1 MRKIFFRKLLTAM
14 GITLGACLLFY
25 PLLLPTE
32 NYFRLVLQLFPVAL
46 FTGLLLLIPLYIISE
61 RFSRGVTSELK
72 TLKLDSKQAIADY
85 PELRPVARQIMSF
98 RMQMEAQRNELE
110 GQQEQLK
117 VLTDNMQEGL
127 LLVSATGRVLS
138 YNHAALQL
146 LDKESVSGDF
156 DVFELN
162 DGAVF
167 RGLVNNALNGVRGSA
182 VITVSDTACQL
193 FANPVTR
200 GSMMTGAV
208 LVLLD
213 VTEREKRDALRRE
226 FTSNVSHELKT
237 PLTSIYGIADM
248 MESGMVKAE
257 DISGFAK
264 RIRDESARMIALIE
278 DIIRLSRLDDDS
290 FTEEVLPIDLC
301 EIAENVRSQ
310 LIPQAEK
317 KGIEMTL
324 EGDSAPMQGVPVIV
338 EEMLYNLCDNAIK
351 YNKEKGAVHMKVT
364 CTEQSAIFTVT
375 DTGIGVP
382 QADRERIFERFYR
395 VDKSHSKQIG
405 GTGLGLSIVKHGAQ
419 FHNAKIELESQLGS
433 GTTITLFFPR
443 SAEAAA
449 LAERDARL
457 NPLDVEVPGAK
468 QRPETVS
475 VHKTEDAVQPAAEN
489 DAEEAEFIFVTED
502 AEPEAEA
509 AAKPEQDSAKT
520 PAEQPEENLKE
531 QPGQMPDAEKQAD
544 APEQPEAPAEVP
556 AEQPEQPAKKPAKR
570 TKKQKKQPE
579 DQKQPA
585 AAEQTAEMQ
594 LELPTEPQPE
604 PLTETASEA
613 AEKAAAETPAEASA
627 EATEKAAAEIP
638 AEASAEATEE
648 AAAEAPA
655 ETAEKAAPEKPAAKR
670 RTERKSAAAQK
681 NAAADTEKTAEKAA
695 PEQAAG
701 GEPDR
706 KPARRRNILDENT
719 EELTAELEMELAGFA
734 PPLREQPVRESKEIE
749 IPIGIPVH
757 FPADG
762 KAVPPRTGRLP
773 FDPDIVPIDETTM
786 DIKI

>member
-14 GITLGACLLFY
+14 GITLGACLLLY

-32 NYFRLVLQLFPVAL
+32 NYFRLLLQLLPVAIV
-46 FTGLLLLIPLYIISE
+46 TGLLLLIPLYIISD
-61 RFSRGVTSELK
+61 RFSHRVTAELK
-72 TLKLDSKQAIADY
+72 TLKLDSKQAISDY

-98 RMQMEAQRNELE
+98 RMQMEAQKNELE

-138 YNHAALQL
+138 HNHAALQL
-146 LDKESVSGDF
+146 LDKESFGGDF
-156 DVFELN
+156 DVFQLN

-167 RGLVNNALNGVRGSA
+167 HGLVNNALNGVRGSA
-182 VITVSDTACQL
+182 VINVNDTACQL
-193 FANPVTR
+193 LANPVTR

-248 MESGMVKAE
+248 MESGMVKTE
-257 DISGFAK
+257 DISGFAR

-290 FTEEVLPIDLC
+290 FAEEVLPIDLC
-301 EIAENVRSQ
+301 EIAESVRSQ
-310 LIPQAEK
+310 LMPQAEK

-324 EGDSAPMQGVPVIV
+324 EGDSAPLQGVPVIV

-351 YNKEKGAVHMKVT
+351 YNKEKGSVRMKVT

-375 DTGIGVP
+375 DTGIGIP

-405 GTGLGLSIVKHGAQ
+405 GTGLGLSIVKHGAM
-419 FHNAKIELESQLGS
+419 FHNAKIELDSQLGS

-443 SAEAAA
+443 SAESAA
-449 LAERDARL
+449 LAERDARF
-457 NPLDVEVPGAK
+457 NPLDVEVPGTNR
-468 QRPETVS
+468 RPS
-475 VHKTEDAVQPAAEN
+475 LIRIAEA
-489 DAEEAEFIFVTED
+489 DAEEKAAPEQTPAPEKAPAKKSAAKSKAGRSAKARAAAPAEEEFIFVTDGAPANAQESAPETRSA
-502 AEPEAEA
+502 AEPEPQPAEA
-509 AAKPEQDSAKT
+509 A
-520 PAEQPEENLKE
+520 
-531 QPGQMPDAEKQAD
+531 
-544 APEQPEAPAEVP
+544 PEAETEQKPADVP
-556 AEQPEQPAKKPAKR
+556 ADSSA
-570 TKKQKKQPE
+570 
-579 DQKQPA
+579 D
-585 AAEQTAEMQ
+585 
-594 LELPTEPQPE
+594 TEP
-604 PLTETASEA
+604 
-613 AEKAAAETPAEASA
+613 EKETPAEPAPKKPARRSA
-627 EATEKAAAEIP
+627 RKQSAKAAAKADGDDTAAAVQLELTAEEPAEPAAAPADAPAEEAAVPAAEAESAEVPEAAEASGASGSP
-638 AEASAEATEE
+638 AEAPE
-648 AAAEAPA
+648 AADASEVSEAPA
-655 ETAEKAAPEKPAAKR
+655 ETAEKTPEKPEA
-670 RTERKSAAAQK
+670 SQ
-681 NAAADTEKTAEKAA
+681 
-695 PEQAAG
+695 
-701 GEPDR
+701 

-719 EELTAELEMELAGFA
+719 EDLTAELERELAGFM
-734 PPLREQPVRESKEIE
+734 PPLREQPVREPASIE
-749 IPIGIPVH
+749 IPIEIPVH
-757 FPADG
+757 LPADG
-762 KAVPPRTGRLP
+762 SAAPQRRGKLP